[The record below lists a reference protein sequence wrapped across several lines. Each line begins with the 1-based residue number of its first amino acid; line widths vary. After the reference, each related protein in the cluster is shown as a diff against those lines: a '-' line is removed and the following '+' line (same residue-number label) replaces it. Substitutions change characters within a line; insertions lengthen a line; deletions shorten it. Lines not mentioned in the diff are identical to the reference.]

1 MVTIQLAINEAGRRI
16 GDSHHRA
23 KLTDHEVEQVL
34 QLHTE
39 GYGYRKMATMFDVSK
54 STIRSIVTGRCRAQF
69 PASWKVI
76 RTEV

>member
-1 MVTIQLAINEAGRRI
+1 MATIQLAINEAGRRI

-34 QLHTE
+34 QLHAE
-39 GYGYRKMATMFDVSK
+39 GYGYRKLATMFETSRF
-54 STIRSIVTGRCRAQF
+54 TIRDMVKMRRRTQF